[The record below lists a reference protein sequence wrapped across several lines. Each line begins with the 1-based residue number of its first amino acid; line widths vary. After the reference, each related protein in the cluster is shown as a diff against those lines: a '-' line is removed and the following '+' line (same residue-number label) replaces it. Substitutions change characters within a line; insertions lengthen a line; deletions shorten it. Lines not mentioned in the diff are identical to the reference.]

1 MGRILDLNGNPIESA
16 ALKEPQT
23 SKLAQLKNQYLD
35 SFMRGMS
42 PDRLA
47 NALRAADDGDLYMQH
62 RIFSDMEE
70 RDPHLYAEINKRKL
84 ALLKIN
90 WRIEPPRNANA
101 KEKADA
107 EWLAEVLNDSVDPLE
122 DVILALMDGV
132 GHGFAPI
139 EMTWE
144 KQDQYLLPR
153 YVPQPQ
159 EWFQLNQART
169 ALHLRDSSA
178 DGAPLTPFG
187 WVLHTHGKAKTG
199 YQARMGLYRVC
210 AWPFVYKAYGMS
222 DFAEFLETFGL
233 PIITGKYF
241 AGASEEEKASLMRA
255 VTALGHSARAVMP
268 SEMQLEISKITGSGD
283 STPHMSM
290 MTYCDASVSKAILG
304 QTLSATAQSTGLGSG
319 VADLQSEVR
328 DDILRA
334 DAREVS
340 GTITRDILYPML
352 ALNRGASNLS
362 RCPRFVFDFEEPAD
376 FKMYA
381 EGIPKLVET
390 GVTTIP
396 VSWVH
401 KRCGIPMPEEGEA
414 TLQPKASQ
422 PTNEPPAVPAAAPS
436 NTAALSAEI
445 SATPQPWAMLAADH
459 LAAITQP
466 AINTMLERI
475 VAMLDKAESLD
486 EFGQMLLAAYP
497 DLATQDMADVMSQ
510 ALAAASLQG
519 ALDVKSGSV
528 A

>member
-1 MGRILDLNGNPIESA
+1 MPKILDLNGSPIESA

-23 SKLAQLKNQYLD
+23 SKIAQLKNQYLD
-35 SFMRGMS
+35 SYMRGMS
-42 PDRLA
+42 PDKLA
-47 NALRAADDGDLYMQH
+47 GALRAADNGDLYMQH
-62 RIFSDMEE
+62 RIFADMEE
-70 RDPHLYAEINKRKL
+70 RDPHLYAETSKRKM

-90 WRIEPPRNANA
+90 WHIEPPRNPSA

-107 EWLAEVLNDSVDPLE
+107 EWLTEMLTDSIDPLE
-122 DVILALMDGV
+122 DLMLAAMDGV

-139 EMTWE
+139 EMVWG

-153 YVPQPQ
+153 YYPRPQ
-159 EWFQLNQART
+159 EWFQLNRERT
-169 ALHLRDSSA
+169 ELRLRDSTG

-187 WVLHTHGKAKTG
+187 WVMHTHGKAKTG
-199 YQARMGLYRVC
+199 YAARMGLYRVC
-210 AWPFVYKAYGMS
+210 VWPFVYKAYALS

-241 AGASEEEKASLMRA
+241 SGATDEEKATLMRA
-255 VTALGHSARAVMP
+255 VTALGHSARAIMP
-268 SEMQLEISKITGSGD
+268 VDMQLEIAKITGSGEG
-283 STPHMSM
+283 TPHLTM
-290 MTYCDASVSKAILG
+290 MTYSDAALSKAILG

-319 VADLQSEVR
+319 VADLQGEVR

-334 DAREVS
+334 DAREIA

-352 ALNRGASNLS
+352 ALNRGVDNLA
-362 RCPRFVFDFEEPAD
+362 RCARFVFDFEEAVD

-390 GVTTIP
+390 GVSTIP

-422 PTNEPPAVPAAAPS
+422 PTTEPAPVS
-436 NTAALSAEI
+436 AKTAALSAEI
-445 SATPQPWAMLAADH
+445 PAAPQPWAVLAADQ
-459 LAAITQP
+459 LAGVAQP
-466 AINTMLERI
+466 AINAMLAQI
-475 VAMLDKAESLD
+475 TAMLDKAESLD

-497 DLATQDMADVMSQ
+497 DLASKDMTDVLSQ

-519 ALDVKSGSV
+519 ALDVKTGSG